1 MARIII
7 SDDDRV
13 SLLVL
18 KNIVDFLGHEAVP
31 CSNGEEALDEFK
43 KSPSD
48 LVLLDV
54 RMPVMN
60 GIEACKR
67 IRQMPGGASVPII
80 MVSGLDDEKNVL
92 EGFDAGANDYL
103 LKPVKDSHLLAKLK
117 IFLRMSSLHNSDFEL
132 AKRHAVFAGK
142 YKIVKLLGYG
152 AHSVVFLSEDISKE
166 NQKTALKLFKQ
177 SNDTIEIY
185 DAFAQTA
192 EKIKDIQ
199 CPFLLKTYDFG
210 QSDKRLFVAME
221 YAEKGDMSKMLK
233 SKTLSQTEALQMG
246 IQIASA
252 IDEIAR
258 KGVVHFDIKPQNI
271 MIGHDD
277 KFLLADFGI
286 ASPKS
291 NLTMSLKKEVWG
303 SPAYMPPEY
312 LSGEEIFP
320 GSSDIYSLGITLYES
335 LTGSNPFYSDR
346 AVNSMISQ
354 INLLPPEL
362 SLIDGRFHCKL
373 SMLLSQMLLKD
384 PSLRPH
390 PAKII
395 DSFNIIFDE
404 IKNDPAKEFCF
415 YAHKRLS
422 VEDQGGAFKDGG
434 EAHVEDSFEQEPH
447 KFRFPKKTEKE
458 ETDDVKF
465 PTVKI
470 SRKSIQSFDLLSF
483 LPHFNFNIPVLSVFS
498 KGNIIKIVASILILL
513 LAIFATTKIRKIITN
528 KKSDEDQYIPL
539 TVLKCEK
546 CGYLIEKRSKS
557 PEHEICPKCSS
568 RMGTAFECENCRII
582 FPVANVDMD
591 SVREK
596 DLSPYVCPKCNSENT
611 SAVLTSEE
619 YLKSRSIIK
628 SVQED

>member
-1 MARIII
+1 MARIIV

-31 CSNGEEALDEFK
+31 CPNGAEALEEFK
-43 KSPSD
+43 KNPSD

-54 RMPVMN
+54 RMPIMN
-60 GIEACKR
+60 GIEACRR
-67 IRQMPGGASVPII
+67 IRQLPRGGTVPII
-80 MVSGLDDEKNVL
+80 MISGLDDEENVA
-92 EGFDAGANDYL
+92 EGLNAGANDYL

-152 AHSVVFLSEDISKE
+152 AHSVVFLAEDISME
-166 NQKTALKLFKQ
+166 NKKTALKLFKQ
-177 SNDTIEIY
+177 SGDTAQIY
-185 DAFAQTA
+185 DAFARTA
-192 EKIKDIQ
+192 GEIKDIQ

-210 QSDKRLFVAME
+210 QSDSRLFVAME
-221 YAEKGDMSKMLK
+221 YAEKGDMSKILK
-233 SKTLSQTEALQMG
+233 TKTLSQSEALQMG

-252 IDEIAR
+252 IDEIAQ

-271 MIGHDD
+271 MIGGDN

-291 NLTMSLKKEVWG
+291 NVTMSLKNEVWG
-303 SPAYMPPEY
+303 TPAYMPPEY

-320 GSSDIYSLGITLYES
+320 GLSDIYSLGVTLYES

-362 SLIDGRFHCKL
+362 SLIDERFHCEL

-384 PSLRPH
+384 PSRRPQ

-415 YAHKRLS
+415 YTHKSLS
-422 VEDQGGAFKDGG
+422 VEDQGASLKDGG
-434 EAHVEDSFEQEPH
+434 EASVEDSSGQEPH
-447 KFRFPKKTEKE
+447 KFRFSKKTEKE
-458 ETDDVKF
+458 KTDNVKV
-465 PTVKI
+465 PTVKT
-470 SRKSIQSFDLLSF
+470 SGKSIQSFDPLSF
-483 LPHFNFNIPVLSVFS
+483 LPHFNFNIPALSLPG
-498 KGNIIKIVASILILL
+498 KGNIIKIVASGLILL
-513 LAIFATTKIRKIITN
+513 LAIFATTKIYKTIAN
-528 KKSDEDQYIPL
+528 KKSDEDQYIPIS
-539 TVLKCEK
+539 VLKCEK
-546 CGYLIEKRSKS
+546 CGYMIEKRSND

-568 RMGTAFECENCRII
+568 RMGTAFECEKCGNI
-582 FPVANVDMD
+582 FPVLETDISISRGN
-591 SVREK
+591 ET
-596 DLSPYVCPKCNSENT
+596 SPYTCPKCKSEDT
-611 SAVLTSEE
+611 SAVLTGEE

-628 SVQED
+628 SVQ